1 MSTTILYPP
10 IPLRRIETLAPS
22 IQGLRDMA
30 CDAGGGSATCDRNV
44 AKRRK
49 SSLLS
54 QRKKMMNERAR
65 EHGFCVYV
73 NGMNI
78 LPDIGQGQRK
88 STRRSHSAW
97 PQSDVDIR
105 CRDGRRITVK
115 PAVALKQ
122 EIPPAYPRM
131 CPIEPLRIQI
141 SEKLRQA
148 REMRR
153 TVREL
158 TT

>member
-10 IPLRRIETLAPS
+10 IPLRRIETFAPS

-30 CDAGGGSATCDRNV
+30 CDTGGGSATCDRNV

-49 SSLLS
+49 CSLLS
-54 QRKKMMNERAR
+54 QRKKMMNQRAR

-78 LPDIGQGQRK
+78 GPDIGPGQLK

-105 CRDGRRITVK
+105 CRDARRISVK
-115 PAVALKQ
+115 PPVAPKQ
-122 EIPPAYPRM
+122 EKPPTDARM
-131 CPIEPLRIQI
+131 CQIERGRIQI

-148 REMRR
+148 REIRR